1 MMKSTPMR
9 LRRSRLVAVALVTL
23 CVQLASA
30 MVGATGLCCPAAAS
44 GTEHPTAAG
53 CVMHATA
60 GAAADAP
67 RGHEHHAGT
76 HRPTGGSPAAAAET
90 SSDDGTRMT
99 CDCARAGHLA
109 ISAPGLLPAS
119 PALAADPTVVG
130 LVEERGRRLD
140 GRLPSPTSP
149 PPRAHAA

>member
-1 MMKSTPMR
+1 MHP
-9 LRRSRLVAVALVTL
+9 RRSRLVAVALVTL
-23 CVQLASA
+23 GVQLASA
-30 MVGATGLCCPAAAS
+30 IVGATGLCCPAAAG

-60 GAAADAP
+60 GAAAGAP

-76 HRPTGGSPAAAAET
+76 HGPTAGSPAAAAEP
-90 SSDDGTRMT
+90 SSDDATRMT

-109 ISAPGLLPAS
+109 IGAPGLLPTP
-119 PALAADPTVVG
+119 PALPADAAAG
-130 LVEERGRRLD
+130 SLAEERGRRFA
-140 GRLPSPTSP
+140 GQLPSPTSP